1 MAAQRRLG
9 KYYKFLVYLVVV
21 VLINIVSLTL
31 FLRTDLTTYGLYS
44 LSEAS
49 KKAVATL
56 SEPLTINVFFTK
68 NLPAPHNNTER
79 YLHDLLEEYA
89 VSSNRYFNYRFYDVS
104 PEEGDISEKAKKNQ
118 EMAQNYGIYPVQI
131 QNIEQDEVKFQ
142 KAYMGMV
149 MIHGDVV
156 DKIPAITSTEGLEYT
171 ITSKIEKMNSKISAL
186 LNLDEPIQIKLVFS
200 SSFEQIALQLR
211 MPGLLDIPVKME
223 SIVENMNK
231 KYYGKLAFTRLDPTA
246 DPLIME
252 KIYKYTLLTLRWPAV
267 TDASGAET
275 IPAGQA
281 TAGIVVE
288 KGEAFSTIS
297 LIKVVNLPIFGAQ
310 YQLANMEEM
319 EERLSEIVDDVI
331 DVNKKIGYLSSH
343 GTLSLSGPPQMPGQ
357 RQPQVDNLGNFN
369 RLVSEDYSV
378 AQVSLG
384 DEGIPEGIDCLIIA
398 NPKETFSDYDL
409 FQIDQFLMR
418 GKSLAL
424 FIDSFEEI
432 LPQQDQ
438 MRMNP
443 YQEPYYRPLVTGLE
457 RLFNHYG
464 MDITRSYVLDKNCFE
479 QQLPQMY
486 GGGKRPFYF
495 APIIKNEHINKELP
509 FMRNIKAL
517 VMLKSS
523 PVKLKGDAL
532 TARNLQGAVLFSSS
546 EESWEMSGR
555 INLNPM
561 TLSPPM
567 SEEVFESLPLAVLV
581 EGAFPSYFAERE
593 IPEKPAA
600 EEEPGEEA
608 PGEETPAQQEQAE
621 GVDTETF
628 TGEGGIIKKGLPGKI
643 VFVGTSEI
651 IKNSIIDEEGGT
663 PNATFVM
670 NLIDY
675 LNGRDDYAVMRSK
688 LQRHNPLRDSSPG
701 VKTFVKTFNI
711 AGLPVLVAVFGIG
724 VWAHRSSRKRK
735 IQMMFGK

>member
-1 MAAQRRLG
+1 MAVQKRIG
-9 KYYKFLVYLVVV
+9 KYSKFIVYLVVV
-21 VLINIVSLTL
+21 VLINIVSMTL
-31 FLRTDLTTYGLYS
+31 FQRADLTSNGLYS

-49 KKAVATL
+49 RNAVATL

-89 VSSNRYFNYRFYDVS
+89 VHSNKYFNYRFYDVS
-104 PEEGDISEKAKKNQ
+104 PEEGDISERAKENQEKAK
-118 EMAQNYGIYPVQI
+118 NYGIYPVQI

-156 DKIPAITSTEGLEYT
+156 DKIPAITTTEGLEYT

-186 LNLDEPIQIKLVFS
+186 LNLDDPIQIKLVFS
-200 SSFEQIALQLR
+200 SSFSQVASQLR
-211 MPGLLDIPVKME
+211 MPGLLDLPQQME
-223 SIVENMNK
+223 EIVGRMNQ
-231 KYYGKLAFTRLDPTA
+231 KYYGKLSYTRIDPTA

-252 KIYKYTLLTLRWPAV
+252 QIYKYTLVTLRWPAV
-267 TDASGAET
+267 KDAAGAET
-275 IPAGQA
+275 IPAGRA

-288 KGEAFSTIS
+288 KGETFSTIQ
-297 LIKVVNLPIFGAQ
+297 LIQVIKLPIFGTQ

-319 EERLSEIVDDVI
+319 EERLGEVIDDVI
-331 DVNKKIGYLSSH
+331 DINKKIGYLSSH

-357 RQPQVDNLGNFN
+357 PPQQQPAENLANFN

-378 AQVSLG
+378 AQVALG
-384 DEGIPEGIDCLIIA
+384 DEGVPEGIDCLIIA
-398 NPKETFSDYDL
+398 NPKESFSDYDL

-424 FIDSFEEI
+424 FIDPFEEI
-432 LPQQDQ
+432 IPQQSQ

-443 YQEPYYRPLVTGLE
+443 YQEPVYRPLNTGLE
-457 RLFNHYG
+457 KLISHYG
-464 MDITRSYVLDKNCFE
+464 IEFKRAYILDKSCFE
-479 QQLPQMY
+479 QQIPEMY

-495 APIIKNEHINKELP
+495 APIIKNEHINKDLP
-509 FMRNIKAL
+509 FLQNIKAL

-523 PVKLKGDAL
+523 PVTLRGDAL
-532 TARNLQGAVLFSSS
+532 AARNLTGTELFSSS
-546 EESWEMSGR
+546 QESWEMSGR

-561 TLSPPM
+561 TLSPPVTQDAFQ
-567 SEEVFESLPLAVLV
+567 SYPLAALV
-581 EGAFPSYFAERE
+581 EGEFPSYFADRE
-593 IPEKPAA
+593 IPEKPA
-600 EEEPGEEA
+600 EEEPGEETEDMTA
-608 PGEETPAQQEQAE
+608 QVEEDRP
-621 GVDTETF
+621 DTEAF
-628 TGEGGIIKKGLPGKI
+628 TGEGTVIKKGNPGKI
-643 VFVGTSEI
+643 FFIGTSEI

-670 NLIDY
+670 NLFDY
-675 LNGRDDYAVMRSK
+675 LNGRPEYAAMRGK
-688 LQRHNPLRDSSPG
+688 MQRHNPLRDSSAG

-711 AGLPVLVAVFGIG
+711 AGLPVLVAIFGIG
-724 VWAHRSSRKRK
+724 VWAHRSTRKRK